1 MVIMVILV
9 KMVIMVKAGMVE
21 NGLFSLNYG
30 RIMAKLYITVM
41 LDVVLPF
48 FFAFQWYKTK

>member
-41 LDVVLPF
+41 LDVVLSL